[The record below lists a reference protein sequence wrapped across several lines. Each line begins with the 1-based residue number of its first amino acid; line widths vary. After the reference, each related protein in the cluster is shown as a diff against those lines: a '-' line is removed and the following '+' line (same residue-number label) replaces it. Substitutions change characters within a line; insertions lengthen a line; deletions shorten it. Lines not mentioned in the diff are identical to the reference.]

1 MAGVEIS
8 GGAIR
13 IAGKPTQIISG
24 PIHYFRI
31 RPEQWRDR
39 IAKAKM
45 MGLNAIE
52 TYVCHNLH
60 EPKPGQFDF
69 AGMLDLEAFLGE
81 IHRAGLYAIVR
92 PGPYIC
98 AEWENGGLPA
108 WLSARPGVEFRC
120 MNPAFLAA
128 NDRYLNTVL
137 PLVKKHLYTAG
148 GPVIMLQIENEYGSY
163 GNDKAY
169 LRHVRQICLDNGI
182 DVPLFTSDGPD
193 DWMLQGGTIPECFQ
207 TVNFGSRSAEAFA
220 QSRKYRPEGPD
231 FCMDFWNGW
240 FDHWGEEH
248 HTRAA
253 DDVAQE
259 LDAMLKTGASVNFF
273 VFCGGTNFGFT
284 AGANGNG
291 DRPGD
296 YAPTVT
302 SYDYDGPLTEWGDP
316 TPKFFACQEV
326 IRKYRPDAP
335 FGTPSPVR
343 KAAYG
348 KAELTESAPL
358 LEALDRLAAKHESV
372 RPPTMEACGQNFGF
386 IHYRTK
392 LSGPFDN
399 RLYFPEV
406 RDRVMAWADG
416 SYLGTVYRNDAD
428 RFLPVRTGPAGAVLD
443 LLVENTG
450 RINYGPLVGRDCKG
464 LPLGV
469 GITWQMLSNFEV
481 WNLELDDLS
490 GLVYGPFS
498 AEENR
503 PAFHRGSFDV
513 TETAE
518 TFLEFPGVKGVV
530 WINGFNI
537 GRYWNIGPGNTL
549 YIPAPLLRKGKNEI
563 VVLELHKLN
572 APSVTLTDRPRL
584 D

>member
-24 PIHYFRI
+24 TIHYFRI

-45 MGLNAIE
+45 MGLNAVE

-69 AGMLDLEAFLGE
+69 AGMLDLEAFLDE

-231 FCMDFWNGW
+231 FCMEFWNGW

-348 KAELTESAPL
+348 KAELTESARCSKRSTGSPQSMN
-358 LEALDRLAAKHESV
+358 RCGRRPWRRAA
-372 RPPTMEACGQNFGF
+372 
-386 IHYRTK
+386 RTSASSITARNSPARSTTGSTFRK
-392 LSGPFDN
+392 CATGSWPGRTGAISGPSTATTPTVSCRSEPGRRERCSICSSRTPDASTT
-399 RLYFPEV
+399 
-406 RDRVMAWADG
+406 DRSSG
-416 SYLGTVYRNDAD
+416 GTA
-428 RFLPVRTGPAGAVLD
+428 
-443 LLVENTG
+443 
-450 RINYGPLVGRDCKG
+450 RDCR
-464 LPLGV
+464 
-469 GITWQMLSNFEV
+469 
-481 WNLELDDLS
+481 
-490 GLVYGPFS
+490 S
-498 AEENR
+498 A
-503 PAFHRGSFDV
+503 
-513 TETAE
+513 
-518 TFLEFPGVKGVV
+518 
-530 WINGFNI
+530 
-537 GRYWNIGPGNTL
+537 
-549 YIPAPLLRKGKNEI
+549 
-563 VVLELHKLN
+563 
-572 APSVTLTDRPRL
+572 SV
-584 D
+584 